1 MKRSYCIEKYSA
13 NLIGRSEKMVYSI
26 VENLEKRERERERKK
41 EKYFS
46 LFIVPYYLAPLHF

>member
-26 VENLEKRERERERKK
+26 VENLERERKK